1 MKTSKIKKVLIL
13 LKDMIFEST
22 SPMETIRFAKYYRDK
37 GLEVTVVLW
46 GPMGVL
52 LGKKNKTGRMRYEE
66 EVKQCINLGIKFLC
80 CDLASRLIG
89 MDEKELME
97 GIEMIPSFSIA
108 DLLLEYQEEGQLI
121 LSL

>member
-1 MKTSKIKKVLIL
+1 
-13 LKDMIFEST
+13 MIFEST